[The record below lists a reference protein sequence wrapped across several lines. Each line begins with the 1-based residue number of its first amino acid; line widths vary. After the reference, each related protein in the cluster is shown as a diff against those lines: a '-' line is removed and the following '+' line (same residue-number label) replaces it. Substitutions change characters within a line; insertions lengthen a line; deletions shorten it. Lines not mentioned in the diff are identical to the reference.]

1 MWNKGNIR
9 CLSNHF
15 DNGRINMQRH
25 VSDWFWVNL
34 SFPPCLH
41 LRMVIQGWLLL
52 IQWPQCFT
60 FGMRLN
66 SALFACVKKVDGC
79 WWLWVAKA
87 GLRFP
92 CTQLKMVKGA
102 AYAPKHNCVRWSVYK
117 SCLLCARWNVWV
129 CACSPMWLLSEGS
142 DWWWG
147 MERIRNTLGCEW
159 GVSRRVTLAQ
169 NTAAS
174 HIITLIT
181 LMRTTLRATKRL
193 DSWRLA

>member
-1 MWNKGNIR
+1 MRAHNLKWLKGQYMHPNVTVSGKVCTNPVFCAHVWMQVT
-9 CLSNHF
+9 CLY
-15 DNGRINMQRH
+15 
-25 VSDWFWVNL
+25 
-34 SFPPCLH
+34 
-41 LRMVIQGWLLL
+41 
-52 IQWPQCFT
+52 
-60 FGMRLN
+60 
-66 SALFACVKKVDGC
+66 
-79 WWLWVAKA
+79 
-87 GLRFP
+87 GL
-92 CTQLKMVKGA
+92 
-102 AYAPKHNCVRWSVYK
+102 
-117 SCLLCARWNVWV
+117 VWV

-193 DSWRLA
+193 DSLRLAQEHKHKGPHIPHSIPHRDSWRGTVPNN